1 MALSDYVDPLI
12 KYLTGTG
19 TNSLLGDITD
29 NAGNIAL
36 GSAGLGLLSNAYSR
50 LGDIGDESQA
60 GANIIAQQGLQQS
73 QFRPFTVT
81 STTGSQFGFTPA
93 AMPSYTTPYAPPSM
107 FPTEGGGGGY
117 VPPNNIFPGT
127 DFAPGESIGPTRLI
141 PAQRS
146 YGAGGDYSGPDYIRD
161 ARFIDNNNNGID
173 DRDEQVP
180 LGSSARLTLSPQE
193 EVMQDML
200 QQQAESTM
208 LGGPF
213 GAFQRQQAAQQA
225 FGLGGQFMGAA
236 AQQPS
241 DLNLLRGMFTQ
252 QAASALGG
260 GVPPQGLSFLQEQQ
274 RQLTGG
280 VAAGGQGQLGQL
292 SPDVLQKAQE
302 RQQRIANA
310 VPAGFVANSV
320 LNPGQAIGQVAGA
333 PIGYT
338 NPQTGEK
345 IFISTEGEITR
356 RIAAPEGYQPQEM
369 PSRFQGLREK
379 GMSPEMLMVT
389 SPQQAPTIGQFG
401 QQALGLGMA
410 GLDTQ
415 APSDVEA
422 LRQQYTQLASQT
434 AGRALQDTTGREA
447 DVYERIRATQRPEE
461 ERQRLALEERMAQ
474 QGRLGVRTAMF
485 GGAPEQFS
493 LAQAQEEAQNRASLM
508 AMQQAQ
514 AERQQAVSEAQ
525 TFGGLFGQQ
534 AGLSSQLQSA
544 AQQRAA
550 QLSQL
555 GLSAQQIESQLQSEG
570 LGRAATSAQQAAQLA
585 QLAGG
590 LQAQQAGLGA
600 QYAGLGSQLA
610 MQDLAAQQAQQQLAL
625 GALTGS
631 YIPQAQ
637 LMNVAQLG
645 MTPIEMAQRGQLYG
659 AGLFGEGSMTGL
671 QSRLAAALGQANLFG
686 TVGTGLLSG
695 ALGVKI

>member
-1 MALSDYVDPLI
+1 MAWYDPFI
-12 KYLTGTG
+12 NYLTGTG
-19 TNSLLGDITD
+19 TNSLLGDIKD

-60 GANIIAQQGLQQS
+60 GANIIAQQGLQQA

-93 AMPSYTTPYAPPSM
+93 GIPSYATPYAPPTM
-107 FPTEGGGGGY
+107 FPAPDGGGGGGGY
-117 VPPNNIFPGT
+117 TPPGGGGFTPSEGIEPDRLTSKSLLTSDVFPPSAG
-127 DFAPGESIGPTRLI
+127 PGVTLS
-141 PAQRS
+141 PAQ
-146 YGAGGDYSGPDYIRD
+146 
-161 ARFIDNNNNGID
+161 
-173 DRDEQVP
+173 
-180 LGSSARLTLSPQE
+180 GSSARLSLAPRE
-193 EVMQDML
+193 DVIQDML
-200 QQQAESTM
+200 QEQATSAL
-208 LGGPF
+208 LGIPYGEY
-213 GAFQRQQAAQQA
+213 QRQQAAQQA

-292 SPDVLQKAQE
+292 SPDVLQKSLE
-302 RQQRIANA
+302 REQRIANA

-320 LNPGQAIGQVAGA
+320 LNPEAPIGQVVGA

-356 RIAAPEGYQPQEM
+356 RIAAPEGYQPREI
-369 PSRFQGLREK
+369 PSRFQGLRAK
-379 GMSPEMLMVT
+379 GMS
-389 SPQQAPTIGQFG
+389 QAPTISQFG

-485 GGAPEQFS
+485 GGAPEQFA

-590 LQAQQAGLGA
+590 LQAQQAGLGL
-600 QYAGLGSQLA
+600 QYAGLGSQLSL
-610 MQDLAAQQAQQQLAL
+610 QDIAAQQAQQQLAL

>member
-1 MALSDYVDPLI
+1 MAHTWWHPITSGIGSAVS
-12 KYLTGTG
+12 GFFG
-19 TNSLLGDITD
+19 GLGQSIGN

-36 GSAGLGLLSNAYSR
+36 GGAGLLALKEAYDR

-107 FPTEGGGGGY
+107 FPTDGGGGGY
-117 VPPNNIFPGT
+117 VPPSNNFPGT
-127 DFAPGESIGPTRLI
+127 DFVPGESIGPTRLI
-141 PAQRS
+141 SSSLQIGPPGLPFTGVVNDTPELPPGLTGS
-146 YGAGGDYSGPDYIRD
+146 GFGGDMEPW
-161 ARFIDNNNNGID
+161 A
-173 DRDEQVP
+173 QTP
-180 LGSSARLTLSPQE
+180 ALGSSARLTLSPQE

-200 QQQAESTM
+200 QQQAESAM

-241 DLNLLRGMFTQ
+241 DLNLLRGQFAGQ
-252 QAASALGG
+252 VGG
-260 GVPPQGLSFLQEQQ
+260 M
-274 RQLTGG
+274 
-280 VAAGGQGQLGQL
+280 LGQQP
-292 SPDVLQKAQE
+292 SPA
-302 RQQRIANA
+302 
-310 VPAGFVANSV
+310 
-320 LNPGQAIGQVAGA
+320 
-333 PIGYT
+333 
-338 NPQTGEK
+338 
-345 IFISTEGEITR
+345 
-356 RIAAPEGYQPQEM
+356 
-369 PSRFQGLREK
+369 
-379 GMSPEMLMVT
+379 
-389 SPQQAPTIGQFG
+389 IGQFG

-485 GGAPEQFS
+485 GGAPEQFA

-610 MQDLAAQQAQQQLAL
+610 MQDLAAQQAQQQYVL

-659 AGLFGEGSMTGL
+659 AGLFGEGSMAGL

>member
-1 MALSDYVDPLI
+1 MPQWLKD
-12 KYLTGTG
+12 
-19 TNSLLGDITD
+19 LLGIVDDAVDT
-29 NAGNIAL
+29 AGNYAL
-36 GSAGLGLLSNAYSR
+36 GGAGLGLLSNAYSR

-60 GANIIAQQGLQQS
+60 GANVIAQQGLQQS
-73 QFRPFTVT
+73 QFQPFTVR

-93 AMPSYTTPYAPPSM
+93 QTPSYSAPYVPPTT
-107 FPTEGGGGGY
+107 TETPAGGGGGGGG
-117 VPPNNIFPGT
+117 N
-127 DFAPGESIGPTRLI
+127 
-141 PAQRS
+141 
-146 YGAGGDYSGPDYIRD
+146 GGDPGRGTQPGQPTPGFDPMASQRTSVPGYIRD
-161 ARFIDNNNNGID
+161 SRFIDNNNNGID
-173 DRDEQVP
+173 DRDEQP
-180 LGSSARLTLSPQE
+180 LGSSAQLDLSMQE
-193 EVMQDML
+193 QFIQDML
-200 QQQAESTM
+200 QGQAETAMFTSPY
-208 LGGPF
+208 GE
-213 GAFQRQQAAQQA
+213 AQRQQAAQQA

-236 AQQPS
+236 GQQPA
-241 DLNLLRGMFTQ
+241 DLNLLRGQF
-252 QAASALGG
+252 A
-260 GVPPQGLSFLQEQQ
+260 
-274 RQLTGG
+274 
-280 VAAGGQGQLGQL
+280 
-292 SPDVLQKAQE
+292 
-302 RQQRIANA
+302 
-310 VPAGFVANSV
+310 
-320 LNPGQAIGQVAGA
+320 GQVG
-333 PIGYT
+333 GML
-338 NPQTGEK
+338 NQ
-345 IFISTEGEITR
+345 
-356 RIAAPEGYQPQEM
+356 QP
-369 PSRFQGLREK
+369 
-379 GMSPEMLMVT
+379 SP
-389 SPQQAPTIGQFG
+389 AIGQFG

-410 GLDTQ
+410 GLDAQ

-434 AGRALQDTTGREA
+434 AGRALQDTAGREA
-447 DVYERIRATQRPEE
+447 DVFERIRATQRPEE

-485 GGAPEQFS
+485 GGAPEQFA
-493 LAQAQEEAQNRASLM
+493 LAQAQEEAQNRASL
-508 AMQQAQ
+508 AAIQQAQ

-570 LGRAATSAQQAAQLA
+570 LGRAATAAGQAGQMA

-600 QYAGLGSQLA
+600 QFAGLGSQLSL
-610 MQDLAAQQAQQQLAL
+610 QDLAAQQAQQQLAL

-671 QSRLAAALGQANLFG
+671 QSRLAAGLGQANLFG

-695 ALGVKI
+695 ALGVTI

>member
-1 MALSDYVDPLI
+1 MPQWLKD
-12 KYLTGTG
+12 
-19 TNSLLGDITD
+19 LLGIAGDFVQD

-60 GANIIAQQGLQQS
+60 GANIIALQGLQQS

-93 AMPSYTTPYAPPSM
+93 AIPSYTTPYAPPSM
-107 FPTEGGGGGY
+107 FPTDGGGGGY
-117 VPPNNIFPGT
+117 VPPAGT
-127 DFAPGESIGPTRLI
+127 DFIPSGPTRPDVTKI
-141 PAQRS
+141 AAQRS
-146 YGAGGDYSGPDYIRD
+146 QLFPGFGGDMLTP
-161 ARFIDNNNNGID
+161 A
-173 DRDEQVP
+173 
-180 LGSSARLTLSPQE
+180 LGSSAELSLGIQE
-193 EVMQDML
+193 EFIQDML
-200 QQQAESTM
+200 QGQAETA
-208 LGGPF
+208 LFTGPY
-213 GAFQRQQAAQQA
+213 GEAQRQQAAQQA

-236 AQQPS
+236 AQQPA
-241 DLNLLRGMFTQ
+241 DINLLRGQFAGQ
-252 QAASALGG
+252 VGG
-260 GVPPQGLSFLQEQQ
+260 M
-274 RQLTGG
+274 
-280 VAAGGQGQLGQL
+280 LGQQP
-292 SPDVLQKAQE
+292 SPA
-302 RQQRIANA
+302 
-310 VPAGFVANSV
+310 
-320 LNPGQAIGQVAGA
+320 
-333 PIGYT
+333 
-338 NPQTGEK
+338 
-345 IFISTEGEITR
+345 
-356 RIAAPEGYQPQEM
+356 
-369 PSRFQGLREK
+369 
-379 GMSPEMLMVT
+379 
-389 SPQQAPTIGQFG
+389 IGQFG

-447 DVYERIRATQRPEE
+447 DLYERIRATQRPEE

-485 GGAPEQFS
+485 GGAPEQFA

-659 AGLFGEGSMTGL
+659 AGLFGEGSMAGL

>member
-36 GSAGLGLLSNAYSR
+36 GGAGLGLLSNAYSR

-107 FPTEGGGGGY
+107 FPTDGGGGGY
-117 VPPNNIFPGT
+117 VPPSTTFPGT
-127 DFAPGESIGPTRLI
+127 DFVPGESIGPTRLI

-161 ARFIDNNNNGID
+161 AQFIDNNNNGID

-200 QQQAESTM
+200 QQQAESAM

-241 DLNLLRGMFTQ
+241 DLNLLRGQFAGQ
-252 QAASALGG
+252 VGG
-260 GVPPQGLSFLQEQQ
+260 M
-274 RQLTGG
+274 
-280 VAAGGQGQLGQL
+280 LGQQP
-292 SPDVLQKAQE
+292 SPA
-302 RQQRIANA
+302 
-310 VPAGFVANSV
+310 
-320 LNPGQAIGQVAGA
+320 
-333 PIGYT
+333 
-338 NPQTGEK
+338 
-345 IFISTEGEITR
+345 
-356 RIAAPEGYQPQEM
+356 
-369 PSRFQGLREK
+369 
-379 GMSPEMLMVT
+379 
-389 SPQQAPTIGQFG
+389 IGQFG

-485 GGAPEQFS
+485 GGAPEQFA

-610 MQDLAAQQAQQQLAL
+610 MQDLAAQQAQQQYVL

>member
-36 GSAGLGLLSNAYSR
+36 GGAGLGLLSNAYSR
-50 LGDIGDESQA
+50 LGNIGDESQA

-93 AMPSYTTPYAPPSM
+93 ALPSYTTPYAPPSM
-107 FPTEGGGGGY
+107 FPTDGGGGGY
-117 VPPNNIFPGT
+117 VPPSTTFPGT
-127 DFAPGESIGPTRLI
+127 DFAPGESIGPDRLI

-146 YGAGGDYSGPDYIRD
+146 QLFSGVIRD
-161 ARFIDNNNNGID
+161 AQFIDNNNNGID
-173 DRDEQVP
+173 DRDEQPLAP

-200 QQQAESTM
+200 QQQAESAM

-213 GAFQRQQAAQQA
+213 GEFQRQLAAQQA

-236 AQQPS
+236 AQQPA
-241 DLNLLRGMFTQ
+241 DINLLRGQFAGQ
-252 QAASALGG
+252 VGG
-260 GVPPQGLSFLQEQQ
+260 M
-274 RQLTGG
+274 
-280 VAAGGQGQLGQL
+280 LGQQP
-292 SPDVLQKAQE
+292 SPA
-302 RQQRIANA
+302 
-310 VPAGFVANSV
+310 
-320 LNPGQAIGQVAGA
+320 
-333 PIGYT
+333 
-338 NPQTGEK
+338 
-345 IFISTEGEITR
+345 
-356 RIAAPEGYQPQEM
+356 
-369 PSRFQGLREK
+369 
-379 GMSPEMLMVT
+379 
-389 SPQQAPTIGQFG
+389 IGQFG

-422 LRQQYTQLASQT
+422 LRRQYTQLASQT
-434 AGRALQDTTGREA
+434 AGRALQDTAGREA

-485 GGAPEQFS
+485 GGAPEQFA

-610 MQDLAAQQAQQQLAL
+610 MQDLAAQQAQQQYVL
-625 GALTGS
+625 GALAGS

-659 AGLFGEGSMTGL
+659 AGLFGEGSMAGL

>member
-1 MALSDYVDPLI
+1 MAWYDPFI
-12 KYLTGTG
+12 NYITGTG
-19 TNSLLGDITD
+19 SGSLLGDIKD

-36 GSAGLGLLSNAYSR
+36 GTAGLGLLSNAYSR

-93 AMPSYTTPYAPPSM
+93 GMPSYATPYAPPTM
-107 FPTEGGGGGY
+107 FPAPDGGGGGGGY
-117 VPPNNIFPGT
+117 TPPGGGGFTPSPGT
-127 DFAPGESIGPTRLI
+127 RPDRLTSKSDVRTG
-141 PAQRS
+141 Q
-146 YGAGGDYSGPDYIRD
+146 
-161 ARFIDNNNNGID
+161 FIDTNNNGID
-173 DRDEQVP
+173 DRDEQPGAFP
-180 LGSSARLTLSPQE
+180 LGSSAQLSLAPRE
-193 EVMQDML
+193 DVIQDML
-200 QQQAESTM
+200 QEQATSAL
-208 LGGPF
+208 LGIPYGEY
-213 GAFQRQQAAQQA
+213 QRQQAAQQA

-236 AQQPS
+236 EMQPA
-241 DLNLLRGMFTQ
+241 DINLLRGQFAGQ
-252 QAASALGG
+252 VGG
-260 GVPPQGLSFLQEQQ
+260 M
-274 RQLTGG
+274 
-280 VAAGGQGQLGQL
+280 LGQQP
-292 SPDVLQKAQE
+292 SPA
-302 RQQRIANA
+302 
-310 VPAGFVANSV
+310 
-320 LNPGQAIGQVAGA
+320 
-333 PIGYT
+333 
-338 NPQTGEK
+338 
-345 IFISTEGEITR
+345 
-356 RIAAPEGYQPQEM
+356 
-369 PSRFQGLREK
+369 
-379 GMSPEMLMVT
+379 
-389 SPQQAPTIGQFG
+389 IGQFG

-410 GLDTQ
+410 GLDAQ

-434 AGRALQDTTGREA
+434 AGRALQDTAGREA
-447 DVYERIRATQRPEE
+447 DVFERIRATQRPEE

-485 GGAPEQFS
+485 GGTPEQFA
-493 LAQAQEEAQNRASLM
+493 LAQAQEEAQNRASL
-508 AMQQAQ
+508 AAIQQAQ

-585 QLAGG
+585 QVAGG
-590 LQAQQAGLGA
+590 LQAQQAGLGL
-600 QYAGLGSQLA
+600 QYAGLGSQLSL
-610 MQDLAAQQAQQQLAL
+610 QDIAAQQAQQQLAL

>member
-1 MALSDYVDPLI
+1 MAWYDPFI
-12 KYLTGTG
+12 NYITGTG
-19 TNSLLGDITD
+19 SGSLLGDIKD

-36 GSAGLGLLSNAYSR
+36 GTAGLGLLSNAYSR

-93 AMPSYTTPYAPPSM
+93 GMPSYATPYAPPTM
-107 FPTEGGGGGY
+107 FPAPDGGGGGGGY
-117 VPPNNIFPGT
+117 TPPGGGGFTPSPGT
-127 DFAPGESIGPTRLI
+127 RPDRLTSKSDVRTG
-141 PAQRS
+141 Q
-146 YGAGGDYSGPDYIRD
+146 
-161 ARFIDNNNNGID
+161 FIDTNNNGID
-173 DRDEQVP
+173 DRDEQPGAFP
-180 LGSSARLTLSPQE
+180 LGSSAQLSLAPRE
-193 EVMQDML
+193 DVIQDML
-200 QQQAESTM
+200 QEQATSAL
-208 LGGPF
+208 LGIPYGEY
-213 GAFQRQQAAQQA
+213 QRQQAAQQA

-260 GVPPQGLSFLQEQQ
+260 GVAPQGLSLLQEQQ

-280 VAAGGQGQLGQL
+280 VAPSVQSQLGQL
-292 SPDVLQKAQE
+292 PQDYTPSPSGPK
-302 RQQRIANA
+302 I
-310 VPAGFVANSV
+310 PAGFMATASTGNST
-320 LNPGQAIGQVAGA
+320 
-333 PIGYT
+333 YYR
-338 NPQTGEK
+338 NPQTGES
-345 IFISTEGEITR
+345 FTISGQMSGNPTMSEIQP
-356 RIAAPEGYQPQEM
+356 APEGYQPQEM
-369 PSRFQGLREK
+369 PSPFQGLRAK

-389 SPQQAPTIGQFG
+389 SPQQAPTIGEFG

-485 GGAPEQFS
+485 GGAPEQFA

-585 QLAGG
+585 QVAGG
-590 LQAQQAGLGA
+590 LQAQQAGLGL
-600 QYAGLGSQLA
+600 QYAGLGSQLSL
-610 MQDLAAQQAQQQLAL
+610 QDIAAQQAQQQLAL

>member
-1 MALSDYVDPLI
+1 MAWYDPFI
-12 KYLTGTG
+12 NYITGTG
-19 TNSLLGDITD
+19 SGSLLGDIKD

-36 GSAGLGLLSNAYSR
+36 GTAGLGLLSNAYSR

-93 AMPSYTTPYAPPSM
+93 GMPSYATPYAPPTM
-107 FPTEGGGGGY
+107 FPAPDGGGGGGGY
-117 VPPNNIFPGT
+117 TPPGGGGFTPSPGT
-127 DFAPGESIGPTRLI
+127 RPDRLTSKSDVRTG
-141 PAQRS
+141 Q
-146 YGAGGDYSGPDYIRD
+146 
-161 ARFIDNNNNGID
+161 FIDTNNNGID
-173 DRDEQVP
+173 DRDEQPGAFP
-180 LGSSARLTLSPQE
+180 LGSSAQLSLAPRE
-193 EVMQDML
+193 DVIQDML
-200 QQQAESTM
+200 QEQATSAL
-208 LGGPF
+208 LGIPYGEY
-213 GAFQRQQAAQQA
+213 QRQQAAQQA

-236 AQQPS
+236 EMQPA
-241 DLNLLRGMFTQ
+241 DINLLRGQFAGQ
-252 QAASALGG
+252 VGG
-260 GVPPQGLSFLQEQQ
+260 M
-274 RQLTGG
+274 
-280 VAAGGQGQLGQL
+280 LGQQP
-292 SPDVLQKAQE
+292 SPA
-302 RQQRIANA
+302 
-310 VPAGFVANSV
+310 
-320 LNPGQAIGQVAGA
+320 
-333 PIGYT
+333 
-338 NPQTGEK
+338 
-345 IFISTEGEITR
+345 
-356 RIAAPEGYQPQEM
+356 
-369 PSRFQGLREK
+369 
-379 GMSPEMLMVT
+379 
-389 SPQQAPTIGQFG
+389 IGQFG

-410 GLDTQ
+410 GLDAQ
-415 APSDVEA
+415 APADVEA

-434 AGRALQDTTGREA
+434 AGRALQDTAGREA
-447 DVYERIRATQRPEE
+447 DVFERIRATQRPEE

-485 GGAPEQFS
+485 GGTPEQFA
-493 LAQAQEEAQNRASLM
+493 LAQAQEEAQNRASL
-508 AMQQAQ
+508 AAIQQAQ

-585 QLAGG
+585 QVAGG
-590 LQAQQAGLGA
+590 LQAQQAGLGL
-600 QYAGLGSQLA
+600 QYAGLGSQLSL
-610 MQDLAAQQAQQQLAL
+610 QDIAAQQAQQQLAL

-695 ALGVKI
+695 ALGVKV

>member
-1 MALSDYVDPLI
+1 MPQWLKD
-12 KYLTGTG
+12 
-19 TNSLLGDITD
+19 LLGIAGDFVQD

-107 FPTEGGGGGY
+107 FPTDGGGGGY
-117 VPPNNIFPGT
+117 VPPTGT
-127 DFAPGESIGPTRLI
+127 DFIPSGPTRPDVTKIAAQRSRLPGFGGDMLI
-141 PAQRS
+141 PA
-146 YGAGGDYSGPDYIRD
+146 
-161 ARFIDNNNNGID
+161 
-173 DRDEQVP
+173 
-180 LGSSARLTLSPQE
+180 LGSSAELSLGIQE
-193 EVMQDML
+193 EFIQDML
-200 QQQAESTM
+200 QGQAETA
-208 LGGPF
+208 LFTGPY
-213 GAFQRQQAAQQA
+213 GEAQRQQAAQQA

-236 AQQPS
+236 AQQPA
-241 DLNLLRGMFTQ
+241 DINLLRGQFAGQ
-252 QAASALGG
+252 VGG
-260 GVPPQGLSFLQEQQ
+260 M
-274 RQLTGG
+274 
-280 VAAGGQGQLGQL
+280 LGQQP
-292 SPDVLQKAQE
+292 SPA
-302 RQQRIANA
+302 
-310 VPAGFVANSV
+310 
-320 LNPGQAIGQVAGA
+320 
-333 PIGYT
+333 
-338 NPQTGEK
+338 
-345 IFISTEGEITR
+345 
-356 RIAAPEGYQPQEM
+356 
-369 PSRFQGLREK
+369 
-379 GMSPEMLMVT
+379 
-389 SPQQAPTIGQFG
+389 IGQFG

-485 GGAPEQFS
+485 GGAPEQFA

-659 AGLFGEGSMTGL
+659 AGLFGEGSMAGL